1 VFFQVDKNNNGNID
15 YTGFYKLLIIKIRLK
30 YKMYILKNNKGLILL
45 YEYLIILKCNL
56 NIKFYNIY
64 KWYL

>member
-1 VFFQVDKNNNGNID
+1 MFFQVDKNNNGNID

-64 KWYL
+64 KWQL

>member
-1 VFFQVDKNNNGNID
+1 MFFQVDKNNNGNID